1 MFPFQKSPASQQIT
15 LRICKNSSRALL
27 KSADHHNGMFGHLS
41 ATLTLPIDTKQH
53 LHRSWSCLLHAFN
66 AWNLGK
72 KKKTERKRAKM
83 MGSIT
88 MRAAQLQL

>member
-53 LHRSWSCLLHAFN
+53 
-66 AWNLGK
+66 
-72 KKKTERKRAKM
+72 
-83 MGSIT
+83 
-88 MRAAQLQL
+88 